1 MQALTNI
8 EYANSYFKTKPNAD
22 LWFELEE
29 NKKISYLAEATRQIY
44 AINGFKYSPEVL
56 ELLTAIP
63 DDLQQACCEVALN
76 LISVADSSNPHV
88 INQSL
93 GISSIS
99 FGNDSASYDNTLK
112 TSALGFD
119 NSVFSQY
126 AQSILDKYIIKGYK
140 YV

>member
-1 MQALTNI
+1 MQTLTSI
-8 EYANSYFKTKPNAD
+8 EYANSYFQTKPNVD
-22 LWFELEE
+22 LWFDLEE
-29 NKKISYLAEATRQIY
+29 NKKISYLTEATRRIY

-56 ELLTAIP
+56 ELLTVIP

-76 LISVADSSNPHV
+76 LISVADNSNPHV

-112 TSALGFD
+112 TSSLGFD
-119 NSVFSQY
+119 NSVFSPY

>member
-1 MQALTNI
+1 MQTLTSI
-8 EYANSYFKTKPNAD
+8 EYANIYFETKLGSDCWVDLTEYDKTK
-22 LWFELEE
+22 
-29 NKKISYLAEATRQIY
+29 YLTEATRRIY
-44 AINGFKYSPEVL
+44 AINGFKYTPEVL

-76 LISVADSSNPHV
+76 LISVADSSNPHI

-99 FGNDSASYDNTLK
+99 FGKDSVRYDNTLK